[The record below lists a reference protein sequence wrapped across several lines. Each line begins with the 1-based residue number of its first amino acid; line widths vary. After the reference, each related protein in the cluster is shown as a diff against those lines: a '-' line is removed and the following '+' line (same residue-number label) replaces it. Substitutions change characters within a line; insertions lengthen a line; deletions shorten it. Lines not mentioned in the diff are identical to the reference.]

1 MPGTGGVKRMF
12 KIKMTADENA
22 RFQKTVDPVKGLV
35 VACRAT
41 AASPAWDG
49 RAFKHEKDGRENPAV
64 FFLSNGAQAR
74 VLRRRAA
81 PKPII
86 PTAPSNNGAAAGTGT
101 EATAVI
107 APT

>member
-41 AASPAWDG
+41 AASPA
-49 RAFKHEKDGRENPAV
+49 
-64 FFLSNGAQAR
+64 
-74 VLRRRAA
+74 
-81 PKPII
+81 
-86 PTAPSNNGAAAGTGT
+86 
-101 EATAVI
+101 
-107 APT
+107 